1 MLYRAVAI
9 SRNVALLGTCPNPI
23 AIQGRIEGFMS
34 DQRVDAASSSFPDP
48 VHQVRPGTSSKSSLS
63 AVGAQSVIGKTL
75 LIKGEITGS
84 ESVRI
89 EGKVEG
95 SIALPN
101 DRVTVGRDG
110 RVSANIAAQDIVV
123 LGEVL
128 GNCNASDHLDI
139 RCDGS
144 LCGDIVVSRISVEE
158 GAYLTGSIDIRKA
171 PAPVVKAEEL
181 EQELVESHVN

>member
-1 MLYRAVAI
+1 ML
-9 SRNVALLGTCPNPI
+9 
-23 AIQGRIEGFMS
+23 
-34 DQRVDAASSSFPDP
+34 DQRDDTASSSVPDP
-48 VHQVRPGTSSKSSLS
+48 VRQVRPANASKSSVS
-63 AVGAQSVIGKTL
+63 SVGAQSTIGKTL

-84 ESVRI
+84 GSVHI

-95 SIALPN
+95 SIELPE

-128 GNCNASDHLDI
+128 GNCKASDHLNI

-144 LCGDIVVSRISVEE
+144 LYGDVVVSRISVEE
-158 GAYLTGSIDIRKA
+158 GAYLTGSIDIRREPA
-171 PAPVVKAEEL
+171 PAPAPTVEES
-181 EQELVESHVN
+181 ELVESLHVN

>member
-1 MLYRAVAI
+1 MVEQ
-9 SRNVALLGTCPNPI
+9 S
-23 AIQGRIEGFMS
+23 
-34 DQRVDAASSSFPDP
+34 VDAASSP
-48 VHQVRPGTSSKSSLS
+48 VSDLVRQMRAGNTSKSSVS
-63 AVGAQSVIGKTL
+63 AVGAQSMIGKTI

-158 GAYLTGSIDIRKA
+158 GAYLTGSIDIRRA
-171 PAPVVKAEEL
+171 PAVPAIKVEEH
-181 EQELVESHVN
+181 ELVESHVN

>member
-1 MLYRAVAI
+1 ML
-9 SRNVALLGTCPNPI
+9 
-23 AIQGRIEGFMS
+23 
-34 DQRVDAASSSFPDP
+34 DQHVDAASSSVPDP
-48 VHQVRPGTSSKSSLS
+48 VRQVRPGNAPKSSVS
-63 AVGAQSVIGKTL
+63 AVGAQSTIGKAL

-84 ESVRI
+84 GSVHI

-95 SIALPN
+95 SIALPG

-128 GNCNASDHLDI
+128 GSCNASDHLDV

-144 LCGDIVVSRISVEE
+144 LYGDVVVSRISVEE
-158 GAYLTGSIDIRKA
+158 GAYLTGSIDIRREPA
-171 PAPVVKAEEL
+171 PAPNAEE
-181 EQELVESHVN
+181 QEPVESSLVN

>member
-1 MLYRAVAI
+1 ML
-9 SRNVALLGTCPNPI
+9 
-23 AIQGRIEGFMS
+23 
-34 DQRVDAASSSFPDP
+34 DQRVDAVPSSVPDP
-48 VHQVRPGTSSKSSLS
+48 ARQLGPAYAPKSSVS
-63 AVGAQSVIGKTL
+63 AVGAQSTIGKTL

-84 ESVRI
+84 GSVHI

-95 SIALPN
+95 SIELPE

-139 RCDGS
+139 RSEGS
-144 LCGDIVVSRISVEE
+144 LCGDVVVSRISVQE
-158 GAYLTGSIDIRKA
+158 GANLTGSIDIRRK
-171 PAPVVKAEEL
+171 PAHEAE
-181 EQELVESHVN
+181 QHELVETLHVN